1 MNRDEEALQLLI
13 ELNKKVPKEAPVHI
27 VIGKIYQKLGKKNEA
42 LKYFTTALDL
52 DPKDI
57 NQVKGMIDRIHNS
70 QSNMNDEGDDAE
82 FR

>member
-1 MNRDEEALQLLI
+1 
-13 ELNKKVPKEAPVHI
+13 
-27 VIGKIYQKLGKKNEA
+27 LGKKNEA